1 MSAIWDGDTGH
12 VTITATKNG
21 APVNLSGTT
30 SRTVI
35 VRNTETAATTTLT
48 EVTASSDLAAGVI
61 VANAEPLEVGTYLLV
76 VRCVDPTTTATYPS
90 ADQEPE
96 VLTVKAKLDAA

>member
-21 APVNLSGTT
+21 APVNLAGTT

-35 VRNTETAATTTLT
+35 VRDAETAVVTTLT
-48 EVTASSDLAAGVI
+48 EVTASSDLPNGVV
-61 VANAEPLEVGTYLLV
+61 VANAEPLPVGTYRLV
-76 VRCVDPTTTATYPS
+76 VRCVDATTTATYPS

-96 VLTVKAKLDAA
+96 VLRVKAKLDAV